1 MVRASS
7 SSTPNGRAVCSWS
20 LSNIRKL
27 LQTRWLFGVLALLWA
42 ALTFWL
48 SSSPDAQG
56 VGGFLDLR
64 PPFDKLYHAVNFG
77 VLAALLYLAT
87 GRAWLAV
94 LLASLYGVSDE
105 LHQSFV
111 PGRSSD
117 VTDWLADTAGAFLAV
132 LVVRYV
138 LRCWVKGKAS
148 TR

>member
-1 MVRASS
+1 M
-7 SSTPNGRAVCSWS
+7 
-20 LSNIRKL
+20 
-27 LQTRWLFGVLALLWA
+27 LALLWA

-48 SSSPDAQG
+48 SASPDAQG

-77 VLAALLYLAT
+77 ILAGLLYLAT

-105 LHQSFV
+105 LHQAYV

-117 VTDWLADTAGAFLAV
+117 VTDWLADTTGALLAV
-132 LVVRYV
+132 LILRYGL
-138 LRCWVKGKAS
+138 LRWSRKDAQ